1 MGLSYFDKWTIGH
14 LGGGVLSYSLLQNS
28 KLPILVNFVFSNGI
42 HYLIECNEKNVAPN
56 GSVIQTYENHIG
68 DIIVFLVGWILA
80 FLFRTDR
87 YVTTG
92 NAPWLWVVF
101 LICVALEI
109 FRENYPYNRWIR
121 GAYVDDVD
129 E

>member
-1 MGLSYFDKWTIGH
+1 MDDRAFGW
-14 LGGGVLSYSLLQNS
+14 GVLSYSLLQNS

>member
-1 MGLSYFDKWTIGH
+1 MGLSYFDKSTIGH
-14 LGGGVLSYSLLQNS
+14 FGGGVLSYSLLQNS

-56 GSVIQTYENHIG
+56 GRVLETYENHIG

-109 FRENYPYNRWIR
+109 YRENYPYHRWIR

-129 E
+129 